1 MAGRATSCSIPY
13 IYGKEFR
20 CYPMSSGKP
29 SNGFKQ
35 GNYMIRSMFLRITMA
50 TASGRI
56 WKTAGTETG
65 RARETIVEV

>member
-1 MAGRATSCSIPY
+1 MAGRATSWSIPY

-50 TASGRI
+50 AVSGMI
-56 WKTAGTETG
+56 WKTAGMEAG
-65 RARETIVEV
+65 GELERLL